1 MTELQRSALSP
12 NKKWAPTYFVNRRN
26 KDTDGDLVT
35 QFAEQW
41 LSVTKGKLAGEPLQ
55 FTAWQRWLLGAL
67 LERREDKHLRFRR
80 ALIGLPRKQGKSL
93 MGSSLALYGLFAGEP
108 GAEVYSAAGDRQQ
121 GRIVFTADFGFTNS
135 LLKSV
140 HSFFS

>member
-1 MTELQRSALSP
+1 VTELQRSALKP

-26 KDTDGDLVT
+26 KDTDGELVT

-55 FTAWQRWLLGAL
+55 FTPWQQWLLGAL

-80 ALIGLPRKQGKSL
+80 ALIGLPRKQGKS
-93 MGSSLALYGLFAGEP
+93 
-108 GAEVYSAAGDRQQ
+108 
-121 GRIVFTADFGFTNS
+121 
-135 LLKSV
+135 
-140 HSFFS
+140 H